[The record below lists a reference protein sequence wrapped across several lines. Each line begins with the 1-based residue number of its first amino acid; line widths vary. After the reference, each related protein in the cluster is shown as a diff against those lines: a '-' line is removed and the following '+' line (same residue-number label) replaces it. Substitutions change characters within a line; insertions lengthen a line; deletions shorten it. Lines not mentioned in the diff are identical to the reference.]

1 MVKTLGPLRVFLC
14 SMAFAVIALSPF
26 AMAETTY
33 LDWNMVPTV
42 IAPIA
47 MVMLAFVLPLDL
59 MMTRVFLAGAESDD
73 ERLRLKRIMWTEGGV
88 LVLMLAAWVPF
99 LNSLFPE

>member
-1 MVKTLGPLRVFLC
+1 
-14 SMAFAVIALSPF
+14 MAFAVIALAPF
-26 AMAETTY
+26 AMTETTY

-99 LNSLFPE
+99 LNSLLPE